1 MLVDFSNMFR
11 NSVAVNIV
19 TFPAMDSIVFS
30 SMWSLS
36 YFSRSNGN
44 SIRILDFLLR
54 LEAAVEEEE
63 EEEVEEEDDEEEEE
77 EEDSMLLPGATR
89 ILQPYAS
96 AGS

>member
-30 SMWSLS
+30 SIWSLS

-44 SIRILDFLLR
+44 SIRILDLVFLKVFFRFILGFFKVF
-54 LEAAVEEEE
+54 LEKN
-63 EEEVEEEDDEEEEE
+63 
-77 EEDSMLLPGATR
+77 
-89 ILQPYAS
+89 
-96 AGS
+96 